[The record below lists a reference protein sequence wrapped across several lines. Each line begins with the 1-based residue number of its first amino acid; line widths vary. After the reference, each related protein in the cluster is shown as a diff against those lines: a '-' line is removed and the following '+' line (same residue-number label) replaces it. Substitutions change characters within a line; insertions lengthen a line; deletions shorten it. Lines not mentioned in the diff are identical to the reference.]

1 MATPLSFSRF
11 ESFFQDFKLPFNP
24 PAWAIEETQRRV
36 LLLLNHV
43 LLQEPQATA
52 RLARQKGRSVLVQWQ
67 SLNFRVLITPAGL
80 LDIAPEGGRCELV
93 LTLTQSSPLAL
104 VQDLVRGEKPAVRV
118 EGDVQLA
125 ADVNWLTD
133 HIRWDVEADLAR
145 IVGDVPAHLLVSNA
159 RQLAQAL
166 RQFVFKGRSAS
177 AAAHSTPRA
186 GEAAA
191 SSAAADE
198 SAP

>member
-1 MATPLSFSRF
+1 MATQSPFSRF
-11 ESFFQDFKLPFNP
+11 ETFFQDFKLPFTP
-24 PAWAIEETQRRV
+24 PAWAVEEAQRRV
-36 LLLLNHV
+36 VLLLNHV

-67 SLNFRVLITPAGL
+67 SLHFRVLITAAGL
-80 LDIAPEGGRCELV
+80 LDLAPEGGRCELV
-93 LTLTQSSPLAL
+93 LTLTQSSALAL
-104 VQDLVRGEKPAVRV
+104 VQDLVQGERPAVRV

-166 RQFVFKGRSAS
+166 RQFVLQGREAS
-177 AAAHSTPRA
+177 AAVHPTP
-186 GEAAA
+186 AAA
-191 SSAAADE
+191 TAADE